1 MDEID
6 VLVVRP
12 PRFYTDVATSPI
24 FPEEILPPT
33 ILEENNI
40 TSRFF
45 NADFLPLKLRIFP
58 YIKISDYFHYEE
70 KLKEFL
76 KGKSLEWKNAKRV
89 VKKVNP
95 KIVLLVLRMPSD
107 FSVTLKMA
115 NIIKDTNEEIKV
127 GFYRE
132 GNENFQRY
140 ISSKFL
146 KSNLIDFGIIGEPEY
161 TLLEVA
167 KTVLKG
173 KDISKI
179 RGLAFKKWGKI
190 IFTKRRPVEKD
201 LDKFPIA
208 NRDLV
213 LYRKYLPPSSFSV
226 IEGGRGCIY
235 SCNFCLAAG
244 VPFRLRSPE
253 KVIGEL
259 AQVYLKYGTR
269 KFSFPMSSF
278 LHSRKWA
285 LKICNLIKKFR
296 LNITFSCYANLN
308 QLDKKILKVL
318 KSAGCSTLIIGLES
332 GNYNTL
338 IKMNKLSNLGFDYRN
353 MREVARILKNTGIFL
368 RIGIIINNP
377 EESLNEIKDSLKTLH
392 YFAPNPFR
400 VQFLVPFPGT
410 KYFKEIKK
418 KRMLIDE
425 NLDLYHTGRIN
436 VKPYVDERILR
447 KIWIKYARLSDLC
460 EWVCFRKKI
469 LDRRI
474 FLCKATEYFKYATQF
489 FSTYVISLEE

>member
-40 TSRFF
+40 TSLFF
-45 NADFLPLKLRIFP
+45 NADFLPFKFRILQSP
-58 YIKISDYFHYEE
+58 KISDYLHYEK

-76 KGKSLEWKNAKRV
+76 KGKSLEWKNAKRII
-89 VKKVNP
+89 KKVNP
-95 KIVLLVLRMPSD
+95 KIVLLVARMPND
-107 FSVTLKMA
+107 FSVTLKTA
-115 NIIKDTNEEIKV
+115 NIIKEVNREIKV
-127 GFYRE
+127 GFYRY
-132 GNENFQRY
+132 GNENFQKY
-140 ISSKFL
+140 ISNKFL
-146 KSNLIDFGIIGEPEY
+146 EGNSIDFVIIGEPEY

-179 RGLAFKKWGKI
+179 KGLAFKKWGKVV
-190 IFTKRRPVEKD
+190 FTKRRPVEKD

-226 IEGGRGCIY
+226 IEGGRGCVY
-235 SCNFCLAAG
+235 SCNFCLSAG
-244 VPFRLRSPE
+244 IPFRLRSPE
-253 KVIGEL
+253 KVVGEL

-269 KFSFPMSSF
+269 KFSFSMSSF

-285 LKICNLIKKFR
+285 LKVCNLIKKFR

-308 QLDKKILKVL
+308 QLDEKILKVL

-332 GNYNTL
+332 VNYNTL
-338 IKMNKLSNLGFDYRN
+338 IKMNKLQNIKPTRN
-353 MREVARILKNTGIFL
+353 IEELARMLKNTDILL
-368 RIGIIINNP
+368 RIGVIINNP
-377 EESLNEIKDSLKTLH
+377 EESLDEIKDSLKTLY
-392 YFAPNPFR
+392 YFIPNFFG
-400 VQFLVPFPGT
+400 VQFLIPWPGT
-410 KYFKEIKK
+410 KYFEEIKN
-418 KRMLIDE
+418 KRMLVDE
-425 NLDLYHTGRIN
+425 NLDFYHTGRIN
-436 VKPYVDERILR
+436 IKPCVNERIL
-447 KIWIKYARLSDLC
+447 KEIWIKYAKLSNLC
-460 EWVCFRKKI
+460 EWICLWKKI
-469 LDRRI
+469 LNKRI
-474 FLCKATEYFKYATQF
+474 ILCKTTEYLKYIAQLF
-489 FSTYVISLEE
+489 